1 MSDSED
7 DKRVNER
14 ACSIQKLL
22 LMKESKSFIIDPLQK
37 KDQNIIDKPNNS
49 GSLNVLNNINGL
61 KYNKNTSN
69 EIDVSKKSKL
79 GLDDSFLNPKSVKS
93 DNLSSIKDLSLNSK
107 GHTQPDE
114 PEH

>member
-1 MSDSED
+1 MSDAED
-7 DKRVNER
+7 YKRVNQR

-37 KDQNIIDKPNNS
+37 KDQNIIEKPNNS
-49 GSLNVLNNINGL
+49 GSLNVLNNKNGL

-69 EIDVSKKSKL
+69 EIESTKKSKL
-79 GLDDSFLNPKSVKS
+79 GLNDSFLNHSVKS

-107 GHTQPDE
+107 GHTQQ
-114 PEH
+114 